1 MRLNSFKNYSEELED
16 MDHEGAGAVSLPN
29 LCLRDGRILSL
40 FQAAFHPDRDR
51 QIIDQGNLY
60 QGTETATGNRISK
73 FFGEAILHI
82 LIQRFGN
89 RRASRFYEG
98 GRCLFL
104 TFP

>member
-16 MDHEGAGAVSLPN
+16 IDHKGAGAVSLPN

-40 FQAAFHPDRDR
+40 FRAAFHLDRDR
-51 QIIDQGNLY
+51 PIIDRRKLHG
-60 QGTETATGNRISK
+60 GTETATGNRIFK

-89 RRASRFYEG
+89 RRASRFCEG
-98 GRCLFL
+98 GRCPFL
-104 TFP
+104 TLS